1 MMPALREEEQHMD
14 EEMQLSAHLPRIAM
28 RMSSIIL
35 LAALIPV
42 VTTPAAAAW
51 VHRYKTE
58 AAAQK
63 HCPKDE
69 VVWGS
74 SRGTYY
80 PKESHLYGES
90 RGGAYACAREAYA
103 GGWRQDSE

>member
-1 MMPALREEEQHMD
+1 MRSISAL
-14 EEMQLSAHLPRIAM
+14 
-28 RMSSIIL
+28 L
-35 LAALIPV
+35 LAAILACA
-42 VTTPAAAAW
+42 TTSPAAAR

-69 VVWGS
+69 IVWGS

-80 PKESHLYGES
+80 PRESPLYGKS
-90 RGGAYACAREAYA
+90 RGGAYVCAREAYA
-103 GGWRQDSE
+103 AGWRQDSE

>member
-1 MMPALREEEQHMD
+1 MD
-14 EEMQLSAHLPRIAM
+14 VEMQPRAHLQRLAM
-28 RMSSIIL
+28 RMSLIIL
-35 LAALIPV
+35 LAA
-42 VTTPAAAAW
+42 VTTPIATTPTAAAW

-63 HCPKDE
+63 HCPNDE
-69 VVWGS
+69 IVWGS

-80 PKESHLYGES
+80 PKESRLYGKS